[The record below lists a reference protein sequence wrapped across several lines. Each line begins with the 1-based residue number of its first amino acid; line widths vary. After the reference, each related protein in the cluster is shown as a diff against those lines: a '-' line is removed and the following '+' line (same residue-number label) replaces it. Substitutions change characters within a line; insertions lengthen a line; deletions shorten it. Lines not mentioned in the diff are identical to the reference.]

1 MTRKTTV
8 LLVSVLLGCLA
19 LGVGSRRYF
28 GQPHAE
34 TKTEARDPHRHDGHD
49 HAKKPETPPHSED
62 HKEHPERKEDAQDT
76 HGHEGHEH
84 GEQGHEEEQ
93 MVRLSEARQKE
104 LGIEVAVAEPGSLK
118 NHLALSGTIALNTDR
133 LVHLV
138 PRMPGIVREVR
149 KNLGDTVQAGEVV
162 AVIESRELAEA
173 KAAYLAAGER
183 LTLADD
189 TFQREKDLWEKKIS
203 PAEDYIHA
211 KQKLAEARI
220 ERRLA
225 KQKLLALGFSESALK
240 QLATQPDTS
249 FTHYEVVAPVAGTV
263 IEKHLTLGE
272 IVKDDTEAFSVADLQ
287 TVWADLNASPSDLS
301 LVKNGQRVRISTGAG
316 LPEVEGKVSYIGSA
330 VSEETRRVLVRV
342 ELPNPDGVL
351 RPGLFVTATLSAG
364 EAAVAVIIPQS
375 AIQTLEGKSS
385 VFVQTPEGFAPRA
398 ITLGQANDTHVEVT
412 GGLAAGERY
421 AVTETFLL
429 KAELAKSEAGHQH

>member
-1 MTRKTTV
+1 M
-8 LLVSVLLGCLA
+8 A
-19 LGVGSRRYF
+19 
-28 GQPHAE
+28 A
-34 TKTEARDPHRHDGHD
+34 
-49 HAKKPETPPHSED
+49 
-62 HKEHPERKEDAQDT
+62 
-76 HGHEGHEH
+76 
-84 GEQGHEEEQ
+84 
-93 MVRLSEARQKE
+93 
-104 LGIEVAVAEPGSLK
+104 PGSLQ

-138 PRMPGIVREVR
+138 PRIPGIVREVR
-149 KNLGDTVQAGEVV
+149 KNLGDAVRAGEVV
-162 AVIESRELAEA
+162 AVIDSRELAEA

-203 PAEDYIHA
+203 PAEDYINA
-211 KQKLAEARI
+211 KQELAEARI

-225 KQKLLALGFSESALK
+225 KQKLLALGFSEGALK
-240 QLATQPDTS
+240 RLATQPDAS
-249 FTHYEVVAPVAGTV
+249 FTRYEVVAPAAGTV
-263 IEKHLTLGE
+263 IEKHLTVGE
-272 IVKDDTEAFSVADLQ
+272 TVKDDTDAFSIADLQ

-301 LVKNGQRVRISTGAG
+301 LVKQGQRVRISTGAD
-316 LPEVEGKVSYIGSA
+316 LPEVEGKVSYIGST
-330 VSEETRRVLVRV
+330 VSEETRTVLVRI
-342 ELPNPDGVL
+342 ELPNPEGRL

-364 EAAVAVIIPQS
+364 EAAAAVIVPQS

-421 AVTETFLL
+421 AATETFLL
-429 KAELAKSEAGHQH
+429 KADLAKSEAGHQH